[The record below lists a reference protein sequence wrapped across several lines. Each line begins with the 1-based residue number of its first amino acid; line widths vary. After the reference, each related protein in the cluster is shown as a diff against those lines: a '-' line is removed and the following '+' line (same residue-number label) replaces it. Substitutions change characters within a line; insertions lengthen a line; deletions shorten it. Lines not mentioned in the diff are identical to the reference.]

1 MPLVTHANRPS
12 DPRHA
17 LRAATPALRDSRAT
31 RATQTCTSCAT
42 GSPVLNIGRLAPGGE
57 GYYLDTVAAG
67 VEDYYTGA
75 GEAPGHWLTETAAS
89 LGLRG
94 RVDPDDLRAV
104 LGARDPSNPEDA
116 LVSGRGGRKVP
127 GFDLAFRA
135 PKSVSLIW
143 ALGDEATAAVI
154 RDAHDQAVRAAIGY
168 LERHAARS
176 RRGAQGHE
184 NIAVSG
190 LVAAAFRH
198 RTSRAGD
205 PLLHTHV
212 LVSNLGCGDGQW
224 RTLDARPLY
233 SHAKTAGYLYQAA
246 LREHLSRRLGVQW
259 TAVSNGTAEI
269 AGVPRDVITAFSRRR
284 AQILAEMAERGT
296 HSAKG
301 AQAATL
307 ETRQAKDDPA
317 EPSDLRRTW
326 AARAEDLG
334 FGAIQV
340 AALLGTATWQPPDLT
355 AIAHDLAGAAGLT
368 AKASTFTRRDV
379 IQAWCQRLPAGAGV
393 DEIEQFVDAVL
404 RPDAGI
410 AVQLLPSAST
420 PTAFADPAVG
430 AVVSALAERV
440 DVIAAAELRTSADL
454 ANSVTSLL
462 AAGWPADKI
471 VSRLLERE
479 LDSAEAADAVLAW
492 RAQRLAG
499 AHGVLRS
506 SGVETG
512 AVIRRGDGRVIRA
525 DATEPRYSTPE
536 LLALERRLV
545 DRAVEGSNAG
555 IAVVDSTVVEAAL
568 QRRPSVSDEQAAMIR
583 RLTASGAGVDVVVG
597 KAGAGKTFALDAARE
612 AWQKAGI
619 RVIGA
624 ALAARA
630 AAELNAGAGIDS
642 YTIDAVLADLDRG
655 PSGTGIAKGSVVV
668 VDEAAMVGTRKL
680 ARLLDHANRASA
692 KVVLVGDHRQLP
704 EIDAGGVFRG
714 LLHRIDA
721 IHLDEN
727 RRQRQPW
734 ERAALDELRTGAPS
748 AAIAAY
754 ADAGG
759 LTVGATADEVRESL
773 VADWW
778 EAYAEH
784 DREAGVMIAAR
795 VSDVEDLNDRARRRL
810 TAAGQLTGPS
820 LHAAER
826 EYRQGDRIVTLHN
839 DRRLGVFNGTRATVR
854 SVDVEQAELLVTTD
868 DGVDIRLTAEYLD
881 AGHVAHAYAI
891 TGHKAQ
897 GLTADR
903 AWVLGSDE
911 IYREWGYVALS
922 RGREHNR
929 LYVVAGDRQPDGDAH
944 CHAGHDTT
952 RDVVADLARALERSR
967 GQALA
972 IDQTCTA
979 GDATTPPP
987 DREQLRTL
995 LQAAPSDPQ
1004 RERQWIADERD
1015 TALDQLSA
1023 AERRLEAASERS
1035 RAMTGRLRRR
1045 TQRHDPQTALADE
1058 QRAVADVARWRSR
1071 LDDIEQRSLAVND
1084 AQDARDRWLSD
1095 HATDVE
1101 VAADL
1106 IADDA
1111 RLDWRSVQVAEFRP
1125 PGYVLAAIGP
1135 RPTDPTER
1143 RAWRTAVEHIERYR
1157 LGHGIDDAADA
1168 LGQRPSQARQLA
1180 DYERASAAIR
1190 AVETAREQVTTHL
1203 DRSDST
1209 VEQELA

>member
-1 MPLVTHANRPS
+1 M
-12 DPRHA
+12 
-17 LRAATPALRDSRAT
+17 
-31 RATQTCTSCAT
+31 
-42 GSPVLNIGRLAPGGE
+42 LNIGRLAAGGE
-57 GYYLDTVAAG
+57 GYYLDSVASG

-75 GEAPGHWLTETAAS
+75 GEAPGHWLTGTAAG
-89 LGLRG
+89 LGLAG
-94 RVDPDDLRAV
+94 LVEPEALRDV
-104 LGARDPSNPEDA
+104 LGARKPGTTLS
-116 LVSGRGGRKVP
+116 LTRTSRRRVP

-135 PKSVSLIW
+135 PKSVSLVW
-143 ALGDEATAAVI
+143 ALSDEATAAVV
-154 RDAHDQAVRAAIGY
+154 RDAHDQSVRAAVRY
-168 LERHAARS
+168 LERHAAFS
-176 RRGAQGHE
+176 RRGRNGVE
-184 NIAVSG
+184 RVRVKG

-198 RTSRAGD
+198 RVSRAGD

-212 LVSNLGCGDGQW
+212 LVSNVGECADGQW
-224 RTLDARPLY
+224 RTLDSPRLY
-233 SHAKTAGYLYQAA
+233 SHAKTAGFLYQAA
-246 LREHLSRRLGVQW
+246 LREQLSRRLGVEW
-259 TAVSNGTAEI
+259 TAVTNGTAEI
-269 AGVPRDVITAFSRRR
+269 VGVPRDVITTFSRRR
-284 AQILAEMAERGT
+284 MQILAAMAERGT

-307 ETRQAKDDPA
+307 ETRQAKGDIEEPA
-317 EPSDLRRTW
+317 DIRDAW
-326 AARAEDLG
+326 ATRAEGLG
-334 FGAIQV
+334 FGVEHV
-340 AALLGTATWQPPDLT
+340 AALLGVATWQQPDLT

-393 DEIEQFVDAVL
+393 DEIERFADAVL
-404 RPDAGI
+404 RADAGV
-410 AVQLLPSAST
+410 AVQLLPSASGVA
-420 PTAFADPAVG
+420 PAPDPAVV
-430 AVVSALAERV
+430 AVVSAIAERV
-440 DVIAAAELRTSADL
+440 DLIAAAELRTSSDL

-471 VSRLLERE
+471 VGRLLERE

-492 RAQRLAG
+492 RAQQLAA
-499 AHGVLRS
+499 AHSVVRS

-545 DRAVEGSNAG
+545 DRAVAGSNARV
-555 IAVVDSTVVEAAL
+555 AVVDSTDVEAAL
-568 QRRPSVSDEQAAMIR
+568 QRRPSVSDEQAAMVR
-583 RLTASGAGVDVVVG
+583 RLTSSGAGVDVVVG

-612 AWQKAGI
+612 AWQSAGA
-619 RVIGA
+619 RVVGA

-642 YTIDAVLADLDRG
+642 YTIDALLADLDRG
-655 PSGTGIAKGSVVV
+655 PSGTGLAQGSVVV

-680 ARLLDHANRASA
+680 ARLLDHADRAGA

-714 LLHRIDA
+714 LLHRLDP

-754 ADAGG
+754 ADAGA
-759 LTVGATADEVRESL
+759 LTVGATADEVREAL
-773 VADWW
+773 VTDWW
-778 EAYAEH
+778 DAYAEH
-784 DREAGVMIAAR
+784 VRDAGVMIAAR
-795 VSDVEDLNDRARRRL
+795 VSDVEDLNDRARRYL
-810 TAAGQLTGPS
+810 IAAGRLTGPG

-826 EYRQGDRIVTLHN
+826 EYRQGDRVVTLHN

-868 DGVDIRLTAEYLD
+868 DGADIRLTAEYLD

-922 RGREHNR
+922 RGRERNR
-929 LYVVAGDRQPDGDAH
+929 LYVVGADREPDGDAH
-944 CHAGHDTT
+944 CHAGPGAT
-952 RDVVADLARALERSR
+952 RDVVADLASALERSR

-972 IDQTCTA
+972 LDQTGSTA
-979 GDATTPPP
+979 GGATAQLP

-1015 TALDQLSA
+1015 TALDQLRA
-1023 AERRLEAASERS
+1023 AERRLEAASARS
-1035 RAMTGRLRRR
+1035 PTGAGRLPRRA
-1045 TQRHDPQTALADE
+1045 HSPTAGADQ
-1058 QRAVADVARWRSR
+1058 QRAAADVARWHSR
-1071 LDDIEQRSLAVND
+1071 LDDIERRSLLVAD
-1084 AQDARDRWLSD
+1084 AQDERARWLSE

-1101 VAADL
+1101 AAADL
-1106 IADDA
+1106 IDGDA

-1125 PGYVLAAIGP
+1125 PAHVLAAIGP
-1135 RPTDPTER
+1135 RPTDPTGR

-1157 LGHGIDDAADA
+1157 LKHGVDSVDA
-1168 LGQRPSQARQLA
+1168 LGHRPAQARQLA

-1190 AVETAREQVTTHL
+1190 AVETAHEQVATHL
-1203 DRSDST
+1203 DRSVMT
-1209 VEQELA
+1209 VENGPA